1 MRGTITT
8 VAALL
13 LLSAVDAGFQ
23 SLTFQRRHALNIG
36 TRNQPR
42 RHSSPIA
49 QDAGGEGEVGEEEV
63 EAVRRGGKRGRD
75 WEEGGRE
82 EEGQGGGRA
91 RGEAVRRR
99 RLGGGGKE
107 GGRAGC

>member
-1 MRGTITT
+1 MGEEEE
-8 VAALL
+8 
-13 LLSAVDAGFQ
+13 
-23 SLTFQRRHALNIG
+23 
-36 TRNQPR
+36 
-42 RHSSPIA
+42 
-49 QDAGGEGEVGEEEV
+49 AGGEGEVGEEEV
-63 EAVRRGGKRGRD
+63 EAVRGGKRGRD